1 MKSYF
6 LLCMTLLV
14 ASCAVP
20 SRTAVTPPTPAA
32 VQTPPAPR
40 AKTYSSVIPASAE
53 SDPGLFIVHRVGTKL
68 FFEIPLDQLNK
79 EMLLVSRLAAA
90 QFGQGHGGQQSGN
103 YLVRWTKDQNKIL
116 LRAISTQI
124 SADSTKAVYQTVQA
138 ANFESIIAAFDIEV
152 WNKDSTAVV
161 VDVTSLYTTDVAEMS
176 PRRRYQGR
184 RLDPSRSYIDSARSF
199 PENIEIRATLTIERD
214 TPPLTVSVIMN
225 HSMLKLPEVP
235 MRPRLLDE
243 RVGYF
248 SVGTVDFSS
257 DAHYADAVRYITRW
271 RLDKKNP
278 DDEVSDPVKPIT
290 FHVDAGTPEW
300 LVPYVIKGIEDWQP
314 AFEQAGFSNAII
326 GKPAPTAE
334 DDPEFSPEDSRYSM
348 IRWVPSTIENAMG
361 PHNNDPRTGEI
372 ITSSILMYHNVMN
385 LLKNWYFIQAS
396 PVDLRARKF
405 PFSEELMGELVR
417 YVVAHEVG
425 HTLGL
430 PHNMKASASVPVD
443 SLRSPTFTR
452 KYGTTPSMMD
462 YARNNYVAQ
471 PGDDVATMPIVSI
484 YDKYSI
490 EWGYKPLPEA
500 TSPQDEKR
508 LLEPL
513 VRLQDTNPML
523 RFGNP
528 SNVDPSQ
535 LTEALGDNAV
545 KASTYG
551 MRNLQTIMGYVKDAT
566 VTEGE
571 DYSLLNEMYGQVIT
585 QRLRYLNHVTV
596 TVGGVYTHQKRAG
609 QAGEIYNPLPRAEQ
623 VDAMNFLLKE
633 GFATPTWLLRSD
645 ILRLIEPSG
654 VSDRVMA
661 SQRSVLNNLL
671 TESRLIRM
679 AELETLAPAA
689 QVYRVTDMLG
699 DLRKGI
705 FSELSASTIT
715 IDLYRRNLQRTYVDV
730 MIARMSATG
739 VSGETRSLVRGNL
752 RDLSR
757 SIDGSMGRAREDAT
771 RYHLEDLKAVLTAAL
786 DPN

>member
-1 MKSYF
+1 MRSTLILASTLF
-6 LLCMTLLV
+6 L

-20 SRTAVTPPTPAA
+20 SRIVVTPPAAGATTPS
-32 VQTPPAPR
+32 APR
-40 AKTYSSVIPASAE
+40 AKTYASVIPATAE
-53 SDPGLFIVHRVGTKL
+53 SDDGLFKVHRVGAKL
-68 FFEIPLDQLNK
+68 FFEIPLAELDK

-90 QFGQGHGGQQSGN
+90 QAGQGHGGQQNGN
-103 YLVRWTKDQNKIL
+103 YLIRWTKDQNKIL
-116 LRAISTQI
+116 LRAVSTQI

-138 ANFESIIAAFDIEV
+138 ANFESIIGAFDIEV
-152 WNKDSTAVV
+152 YNRDSSAVV

-184 RLDPSRSYIDSARSF
+184 RLDPSRSYIESARSF
-199 PENIEIRATLTIERD
+199 PENIEIRATLTIERE
-214 TPPLTVSVIMN
+214 TPPLTVSVLMN

-257 DAHYADAVRYITRW
+257 DAHFADAVRYITRW
-271 RLDKKNP
+271 RLDKKDP
-278 DDEVSDPVKPIT
+278 AAAVSDPIKPIT

-300 LVPYVIKGIEDWQP
+300 LVPYVIQGIEDWQP

-326 GKPAPTAE
+326 GKAAPTAE
-334 DDPEFSPEDSRYSM
+334 EDPEFSPEDIRYPM
-348 IRWVPSTIENAMG
+348 VRWVPSTIQNAMG

-372 ITSSILMYHNVMN
+372 ISSSILMYHNVMN
-385 LLKNWYFIQAS
+385 LLKNWYFIQSS
-396 PVDLRARKF
+396 PVDLRARQF
-405 PFSEELMGELVR
+405 PFSDELMGELVR

-500 TSPQDEKR
+500 TSPEDEKR
-508 LLEPL
+508 FLEPM

-528 SNVDPSQ
+528 SNIDPSQ

-551 MRNLQTIMGYVKDAT
+551 MRNLETIMGYVKDAT
-566 VTEGE
+566 VAEGE
-571 DYSLLNEMYGQVIT
+571 NYDLLNEMYGQVIA

-596 TVGGVYTHQKRAG
+596 SVGGVYTHQKRAG
-609 QAGEIYNPLPRAEQ
+609 QAGEIYFPLPRAEQ
-623 VDAMNFLLKE
+623 VEAMSFLLKE
-633 GFATPTWLLRSD
+633 GFSTPTWLLRSD

-661 SQRSVLNNLL
+661 SQRSVLNSLV

-679 AELETLAPAA
+679 AELETLAPVT
-689 QVYRVTDMLG
+689 QVYRVTDMLS
-699 DLRKGI
+699 DLRNGI
-705 FSELSASTIT
+705 FSELSVRNIT

-730 MIARMSATG
+730 MIARMSAEG

-757 SIDGSMGRAREDAT
+757 SIDASIGRAREDAT
-771 RYHLEDLKAVLTAAL
+771 RYHLEDLKAVLSAAL

>member
-1 MKSYF
+1 MKS
-6 LLCMTLLV
+6 TLLLGLTLV
-14 ASCAVP
+14 LASCAVP
-20 SRTAVTPPTPAA
+20 SKTAVTPPAPSA
-32 VQTPPAPR
+32 QTPSAPR

-53 SDPGLFIVHRVGTKL
+53 SDKGLFTVHRVGTKL
-68 FFEIPLDQLNK
+68 FFEIPLNELDK

-90 QFGQGHGGQQSGN
+90 QAGQGHGGQQSGN

-124 SADSTKAVYQTVQA
+124 SADSTKSVYQTVRA

-152 WNKDSTAVV
+152 WNMDSTAVV

-184 RLDPSRSYIDSARSF
+184 RLDPSRSYIDSAKSF
-199 PENIEIRATLTIERD
+199 PENIEIRATLTIERE
-214 TPPLTVSVIMN
+214 TPPLTVSVLMN

-248 SVGTVDFSS
+248 SVGTIDYST
-257 DAHYADAVRYITRW
+257 DAHYSEAVRYITRW
-271 RLDKKNP
+271 RLDKKDP
-278 DDEVSDPVKPIT
+278 AATVSDPIKPIV

-326 GKPAPTAE
+326 GKPAPSPE
-334 DDPEFSPEDSRYSM
+334 EDPEFSPEDSRYSM

-396 PVDLRARKF
+396 PVDLRARQF
-405 PFSEELMGELVR
+405 PFSDELMGELVR

-500 TSPQDEKR
+500 TSPEDEKR
-508 LLEPL
+508 FLEPM

-528 SNVDPSQ
+528 SNIDPSQ
-535 LTEALGDNAV
+535 LTEALGDNSV

-551 MRNLQTIMGYVKDAT
+551 MRNLQTIMGYLKDAT

-571 DYSLLNEMYGQVIT
+571 DYSLLNEMFGQVIA

-596 TVGGVYTHQKRAG
+596 SVGGVYTHQKRAG
-609 QAGEIYNPLPRAEQ
+609 QAGDVFIPLPRAEQ

-633 GFATPTWLLRSD
+633 GFSTPTWLLRAD
-645 ILRLIEPSG
+645 ILRLVEPSG

-661 SQRSVLNNLL
+661 SQRSVLNNLV
-671 TESRLIRM
+671 TDARLNRM
-679 AELETLAPAA
+679 AEMETLAPAS
-689 QVYRVTDMLG
+689 QVYKVTDMLS

-705 FSELSASTIT
+705 FSELGSSNVT

-730 MIARMSATG
+730 MIARMSAEG

-757 SIDGSMGRAREDAT
+757 SIDVSLGRAREDAT

>member
-1 MKSYF
+1 MF
-6 LLCMTLLV
+6 GMALLL
-14 ASCAVP
+14 ASCVSP
-20 SRTAVTPPTPAA
+20 SKTAVAPPSNGTSSPS
-32 VQTPPAPR
+32 APR
-40 AKTYSSVIPASAE
+40 AKTYASVIPSTAE
-53 SDPGLFIVHRVGTKL
+53 SDTGLFTVHRVGTKL
-68 FFEIPLDQLNK
+68 FFEIPISELDK

-90 QFGQGHGGQQSGN
+90 QAGQGHGGQQYGN
-103 YLVRWTKDQNKIL
+103 YLIRWSKDQNKIL

-124 SADSTKAVYQTVQA
+124 SADSTKAVYQTVRA

-152 WNKDSTAVV
+152 WNSDSTAVV
-161 VDVTSLYTTDVAEMS
+161 VDVTSLYTTDVAELS

-184 RLDPSRSYIDSARSF
+184 RLDPLRSYVESARSY
-199 PENIEIRATLTIERD
+199 PQNIEIRSTLTIERD
-214 TPPLTVSVIMN
+214 TPPLTVSVLMN

-271 RLDKKNP
+271 RLDKKDP
-278 DDEVSDPVKPIT
+278 AAAVSDPVKPIT

-300 LVPYVIKGIEDWQP
+300 LVPYVIQGIEDWQP

-326 GKPAPTAE
+326 GKRAPTAE
-334 DDPEFSPEDSRYSM
+334 EDPEFSPEDIRYPM
-348 IRWVPSTIENAMG
+348 VRWVPSTIENAMG

-405 PFSEELMGELVR
+405 PFSNELMGELVR

-508 LLEPL
+508 FLEPL

-528 SNVDPSQ
+528 SSVDPSQ
-535 LTEALGDNAV
+535 ITEALGDNAV

-551 MRNLQTIMGYVKDAT
+551 MRNLQTIMGYIKDAT
-566 VTEGE
+566 LIEGE
-571 DYSLLNEMYGQVIT
+571 NYSLLNEMYGQVIT

-596 TVGGVYTHQKRAG
+596 TVGGVYTHQKRVG
-609 QAGEIYNPLPRAEQ
+609 QTGDVFIPLPRAEQ
-623 VDAMNFLLKE
+623 VEAMNFLIRE
-633 GFATPTWLLRSD
+633 GFATPTWLLRAD

-661 SQRSVLNNLL
+661 SQRSVLNNLV
-671 TESRLIRM
+671 TDARLNRM
-679 AELETLAPAA
+679 AELETLAPAS
-689 QVYRVTDMLG
+689 QVYRVTDMLS
-699 DLRKGI
+699 DLRRGI
-705 FSELSASTIT
+705 FSELSSSSNIT

-730 MIARMSATG
+730 MIARMSAEG

-757 SIDGSMGRAREDAT
+757 SIDSSIGRAREDAT
-771 RYHLEDLKAVLTAAL
+771 RYHLEDLKAVLTKAL
-786 DPN
+786 DPS

>member
-1 MKSYF
+1 MRS
-6 LLCMTLLV
+6 LLLIGLAV
-14 ASCAVP
+14 SLAACA
-20 SRTAVTPPTPAA
+20 TPAQTT
-32 VQTPPAPR
+32 QTPPAQAGASAPR
-40 AKTYSSVIPASAE
+40 AKTYSSVIPRTAE
-53 SDPGLFIVHRVGTKL
+53 TMDGLFKVHKVGTKL
-68 FFEIPLDQLNK
+68 FFEIPKSELDK
-79 EMLLVSRLAAA
+79 EMLMVSRIAAV
-90 QFGQGHGGQQSGN
+90 QVNQGYGGQQTGN
-103 YLVRWTKDQNKIL
+103 FLIRWTRDQDKIL

-124 SADSTKAVYQTVQA
+124 SADSNTAVYQTVKA
-138 ANFESIIAAFDIEV
+138 SNFESIIAAFDIEV
-152 WNKDSTAVV
+152 YNSDSSAVV
-161 VDVTSLYTTDVAEMS
+161 IDVTSLYTTDVAELS

-184 RLDPSRSYIDSARSF
+184 RLDPSRSFIESARAY
-199 PENIEIRATLTIERD
+199 PENIEVRSTLTIERE
-214 TPPLTVSVIMN
+214 TNPLTVSVLMN

-248 SVGTVDFSS
+248 SVGTIDYSS
-257 DAHYADAVRYITRW
+257 DTHYSEAVRYITRW
-271 RLDKKNP
+271 RLDKKDPNAA
-278 DDEVSDPVKPIT
+278 VSDPIKPIT

-326 GKPAPTAE
+326 GKRAPTPE
-334 DDPEFSPEDSRYSM
+334 EDPEFSPEDIRYPM
-348 IRWVPSTIENAMG
+348 VRWVPSTIQNAMG

-372 ITSSILMYHNVMN
+372 ISSSILMYHNVMN

-396 PVDLRARKF
+396 PADFSARKF
-405 PFSEELMGELVR
+405 PFDNELMGELVR

-471 PGDDVATMPIVSI
+471 PGDDVHMMPIVSI

-490 EWGYKPLPEA
+490 EWGYKPLPDA
-500 TSPQDEKR
+500 TSPEDEKR
-508 LLEPL
+508 FLEPL

-535 LTEALGDNAV
+535 LTEALGDDAV

-551 MRNLQTIMGYVKDAT
+551 MRNLQTIMGYLLDAT
-566 VTEGE
+566 TTEGE
-571 DYSLLNEMYGQVIT
+571 NYSLLNEMHGQVIA
-585 QRLRYLNHVTV
+585 QRVRYLNHVVTV
-596 TVGGVYTHQKRAG
+596 VGGVYTHQKRVG
-609 QAGEIYNPLPRAEQ
+609 QEGDVFIPLDRAKQ
-623 VDAMNFLLKE
+623 VEAMNFLVTE
-633 GFATPTWLLRSD
+633 GFATPTWLLDTS

-654 VSDRVMA
+654 VSDRVLA

-671 TESRLIRM
+671 QDNRLTRM
-679 AELETLAPAA
+679 AELEALHSAA
-689 QVYRVTDMLG
+689 SVYKVTDMLS

-705 FSELSASTIT
+705 WSELDSRNVS
-715 IDLYRRNLQRTYVDV
+715 IDLYRRNLQRAYVDI
-730 MIARMSATG
+730 MASRLTSEG
-739 VSGETRSLVRGNL
+739 LSGESRALIRGNL

-757 SIDGSMGRAREDAT
+757 SIDQSISRSREDAT
-771 RYHLEDLKAVLTAAL
+771 RYHLEDIKTELTRVL
-786 DPN
+786 DPK

>member
-1 MKSYF
+1 MRSILF
-6 LLCMTLLV
+6 LASSLIL

-20 SRTAVTPPTPAA
+20 SKTAVTPPASGT
-32 VQTPPAPR
+32 QTPSAPR
-40 AKTYSSVIPASAE
+40 AKTYASVIPATAE
-53 SDPGLFIVHRVGTKL
+53 SDPGLFTVHRVGTKL
-68 FFEIPLDQLNK
+68 FFEIPLAELDK

-90 QFGQGHGGQQSGN
+90 QAGQGHGGQQNGN
-103 YLVRWTKDQNKIL
+103 YLIRWTKDQNKIL
-116 LRAISTQI
+116 LRAVSTQI
-124 SADSTKAVYQTVQA
+124 SADSTKAVYQTVRA

-152 WNKDSTAVV
+152 YNRDSSAVV

-184 RLDPSRSYIDSARSF
+184 RLDPSRSYIESARSF
-199 PENIEIRATLTIERD
+199 PENIEIRATLTIERE
-214 TPPLTVSVIMN
+214 TPPLTVSVLMN

-271 RLDKKNP
+271 RLDKKDP
-278 DDEVSDPVKPIT
+278 AAAVSDPIKPIT

-300 LVPYVIKGIEDWQP
+300 LVPYVIQGIEDWQP

-326 GKPAPTAE
+326 GKAAPTAE
-334 DDPEFSPEDSRYSM
+334 EDPEFSPEDIRYPM
-348 IRWVPSTIENAMG
+348 VRWVPSTIENAMG

-372 ITSSILMYHNVMN
+372 ISSSILMYHNVMN

-396 PVDLRARKF
+396 PVDLRARQF
-405 PFSEELMGELVR
+405 PFSDELMGELVR

-500 TSPQDEKR
+500 TSPEDEKR
-508 LLEPL
+508 FLEPM

-528 SNVDPSQ
+528 SNIDPSQ
-535 LTEALGDNAV
+535 LTEALGDNSV

-551 MRNLQTIMGYVKDAT
+551 MRNLETIMGYIKDAT
-566 VTEGE
+566 VTEGK
-571 DYSLLNEMYGQVIT
+571 DYSLLNEMFGQVIS

-596 TVGGVYTHQKRAG
+596 SVGGVYTHQKRAG
-609 QAGEIYNPLPRAEQ
+609 QAGEVFIPLPRSEQ

-633 GFATPTWLLRSD
+633 GFSTPTWLLRSD

-679 AELETLAPAA
+679 AELETLAPAS
-689 QVYRVTDMLG
+689 QVYKVTDMLG

-705 FSELSASTIT
+705 FSELSSGNVS

-739 VSGETRSLVRGNL
+739 VSGETRSLMRGNL
-752 RDLSR
+752 RDLTR
-757 SIDGSMGRAREDAT
+757 SIDASIGRAREDAT
-771 RYHLEDLKAVLTAAL
+771 RYHLEDLKAVITAAL